1 MRIFKPHTFGAFLAF
16 AMVPAAMAEPIVAG
30 LSSSKLKPEL
40 KGMVMVEELNCVA
53 CHQSDAGFADQSK
66 KAPKLSG
73 VGSRINPNYLEKFI
87 QDPHNTKPGTTMP
100 DVLAGKDQKEKS
112 EIAQSITHFL
122 LSLGENDFAP
132 QLPDRV
138 AANEG
143 ERLFHMRGCIA
154 CHSPRDANGMELMK
168 DTSVPLGELH
178 KKYSGKSLAKF
189 LMNPHSVRPSGRM
202 PNLELPAKEV
212 EAITNYLLRDTQM
225 PGHLNYTLYQGSI
238 WEGIGTD
245 GVKAIR
251 AGHVDD
257 FALKN
262 LGKIRRQYA
271 VEYDGWLDIPKAGS
285 YTFHL
290 TLNGGSLAINGK
302 QLLSLEPSQLRAPTE
317 LKTTLDLKK
326 GWQKINV
333 SYYHTGD
340 DKKFSLELEGA
351 GRKRSAI
358 ASAMLSVSKQ
368 PIPEFVAPKVDAVL
382 AKRGRAHFANLGC
395 ASCHTDL
402 EIQPIYSTPFAKL
415 SAGKGCVS
423 DSVGK
428 HPHYGLGTKQRELI
442 NQFLPLAQNRKLSD
456 REKINKSLTTFNCI
470 ACHDRDG
477 LGGIDTKRNPYFT
490 GTHPELGEQG
500 RLPPSL
506 SHVGAK
512 ITPEWMREVMLN
524 GKTQRDYIHT
534 KMPQY
539 GAENVEHLIELFGKV
554 DTLENVTFPKISNIQ
569 ESKNVGYNMI
579 GTKGFSCV
587 ACHDFNGKNP
597 LGAGALDL
605 VHVTDRVQK
614 NWFHIFMRN
623 PSRFHTTG
631 IMPSFWPGG
640 KSIRPDVLEGDA
652 NQQIEALWK
661 YLEDGPR
668 AKKPEGLSRQSD
680 QLRVFDKA
688 EMVRGRGT
696 EAGFRAIGVGY
707 PERLNLAFD
716 SEEMALRLLW
726 KGTFANVNHGS
737 FKVSGKQ
744 QITFP
749 KGIPFHRLKSLD
761 AHWPYKAKTNY
772 LFPQDHGYQYR
783 GYRLDNLRRP
793 TFQYEYG
800 GIQVE
805 DFFET
810 VEEEKGKA
818 RFKRT
823 VNFESSDDQ
832 EPFYFRILAGKGI
845 TVQSDSDF
853 RLGELKVRIT
863 SGQKAIVRK
872 GDAGDVLIP
881 VKVPKGKLTL
891 TLEYQW

>member
-1 MRIFKPHTFGAFLAF
+1 
-16 AMVPAAMAEPIVAG
+16 
-30 LSSSKLKPEL
+30 
-40 KGMVMVEELNCVA
+40 
-53 CHQSDAGFADQSK
+53 
-66 KAPKLSG
+66 
-73 VGSRINPNYLEKFI
+73 
-87 QDPHNTKPGTTMP
+87 
-100 DVLAGKDQKEKS
+100 
-112 EIAQSITHFL
+112 
-122 LSLGENDFAP
+122 
-132 QLPDRV
+132 
-138 AANEG
+138 
-143 ERLFHMRGCIA
+143 
-154 CHSPRDANGMELMK
+154 
-168 DTSVPLGELH
+168 
-178 KKYSGKSLAKF
+178 
-189 LMNPHSVRPSGRM
+189 
-202 PNLELPAKEV
+202 
-212 EAITNYLLRDTQM
+212 
-225 PGHLNYTLYQGSI
+225 
-238 WEGIGTD
+238 
-245 GVKAIR
+245 
-251 AGHVDD
+251 
-257 FALKN
+257 
-262 LGKIRRQYA
+262 
-271 VEYDGWLDIPKAGS
+271 
-285 YTFHL
+285 
-290 TLNGGSLAINGK
+290 
-302 QLLSLEPSQLRAPTE
+302 
-317 LKTTLDLKK
+317 
-326 GWQKINV
+326 
-333 SYYHTGD
+333 
-340 DKKFSLELEGA
+340 
-351 GRKRSAI
+351 
-358 ASAMLSVSKQ
+358 
-368 PIPEFVAPKVDAVL
+368 
-382 AKRGRAHFANLGC
+382 
-395 ASCHTDL
+395 
-402 EIQPIYSTPFAKL
+402 
-415 SAGKGCVS
+415 
-423 DSVGK
+423 
-428 HPHYGLGTKQRELI
+428 
-442 NQFLPLAQNRKLSD
+442 
-456 REKINKSLTTFNCI
+456 
-470 ACHDRDG
+470 
-477 LGGIDTKRNPYFT
+477 
-490 GTHPELGEQG
+490 
-500 RLPPSL
+500 
-506 SHVGAK
+506 
-512 ITPEWMREVMLN
+512 
-524 GKTQRDYIHT
+524 
-534 KMPQY
+534 
-539 GAENVEHLIELFGKV
+539 
-554 DTLENVTFPKISNIQ
+554 
-569 ESKNVGYNMI
+569 
-579 GTKGFSCV
+579 
-587 ACHDFNGKNP
+587 
-597 LGAGALDL
+597 
-605 VHVTDRVQK
+605 
-614 NWFHIFMRN
+614 
-623 PSRFHTTG
+623 
-631 IMPSFWPGG
+631 MPSFWPGG